1 MRWFGDLLVPA
12 PTMTLRLGVLISGGG
27 SGMEALVQH
36 QRAAPCGHETVIVVA
51 DRPDIEGSARAER
64 LGIPNVIEPVAGS
77 TRAAHERR
85 VEQHLIDANV
95 DLIVCSG
102 WMRLLTPAFVDRW
115 APRILNIHPSL
126 LPEFPGAHAHR
137 DVLAAGVEVTG
148 CTVHIIDAGMDTGP
162 ILAQEQVPVE
172 PDDDVASLAARV
184 KAVEHRLYPEVLDRI
199 ADGRL
204 SLERV
209 NPSPSDH

>member
-1 MRWFGDLLVPA
+1 
-12 PTMTLRLGVLISGGG
+12 
-27 SGMEALVQH
+27 MEALVHH

-51 DRPDIEGSARAER
+51 DRPDIEGSARRAPRDSECHR
-64 LGIPNVIEPVAGS
+64 TGCRIHV
-77 TRAAHERR
+77 AAHERR

-172 PDDDVASLAARV
+172 PGDDVASLGPRV

>member
-1 MRWFGDLLVPA
+1 
-12 PTMTLRLGVLISGGG
+12 
-27 SGMEALVQH
+27 MEALVHH

-126 LPEFPGAHAHR
+126 LPEFPG
-137 DVLAAGVEVTG
+137 LMP
-148 CTVHIIDAGMDTGP
+148 IGMCSP
-162 ILAQEQVPVE
+162 QASRSPVA
-172 PDDDVASLAARV
+172 PSTSSMQGWIQAPSSLKSRSQWSLATMWPASRSSREGGG
-184 KAVEHRLYPEVLDRI
+184 APPLPRGPRSHR
-199 ADGRL
+199 
-204 SLERV
+204 
-209 NPSPSDH
+209 